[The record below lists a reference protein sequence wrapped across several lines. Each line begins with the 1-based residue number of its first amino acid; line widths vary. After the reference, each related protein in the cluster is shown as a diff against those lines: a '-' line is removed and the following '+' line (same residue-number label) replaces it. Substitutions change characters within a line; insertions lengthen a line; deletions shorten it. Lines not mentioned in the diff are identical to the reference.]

1 MLKFFSRSGD
11 SPATRTHPEAA
22 EAEPAAADSAGKA
35 GRRALLD
42 QIGEFLLAHDLDVS
56 TENLDIARRAF
67 SGEDLALAA
76 KLSERQLKG
85 ERIDQAWLI
94 EVAGGGS
101 GDIDEGEQ
109 QRAELERLMGRLDS
123 SIATFSAAT
132 SRAHGTT
139 AAYGE
144 SLQEHVGQ
152 IGQIG
157 AIGKVDPTGE
167 MITSLAG
174 IAKAM
179 LDRTREIEQ
188 EMKKSNEEANKL
200 RQSLDRARRDAEI
213 DHLTGLP
220 NRRAF
225 EAVYASHYRA
235 AQAEID
241 NLSVAF
247 VDIDRFKSVNDTH
260 GHETGDRV
268 IQAVSEVL
276 SRISDDRCHVA
287 RHGGEEFVVLFRG
300 RTVAEAMVILDQA
313 REQLAG
319 RNFINRTTDEPIG
332 RITFSGG
339 VADVF
344 AYADPRQALKAAD
357 QALYRAKAEGRNRIC
372 NA

>member
-1 MLKFFSRSGD
+1 MLKFFSRSTD
-11 SPATRTHPEAA
+11 SSAGRSLPDDAAPET
-22 EAEPAAADSAGKA
+22 EAAGKA
-35 GRRALLD
+35 GRRALLE
-42 QIGEFLLAHDLDVS
+42 QISEFILDHDLDIS

-67 SGEDLALAA
+67 SGEDLTLAERI
-76 KLSERQLKG
+76 SERQLGGQK
-85 ERIDQAWLI
+85 IDQTWLI
-94 EVAGGGS
+94 EVIGAG
-101 GDIDEGEQ
+101 DDTDDAVE
-109 QRAELERLMGRLDS
+109 QRAELDKLMGRLDTS
-123 SIATFSAAT
+123 LASFSAAT
-132 SRAHGTT
+132 TRAQGTT

-152 IGQIG
+152 MT
-157 AIGKVDPTGE
+157 AADPTGE

-174 IAKAM
+174 LAKVM
-179 LDRTREIEQ
+179 IERTREIEN
-188 EMKKSNEEANKL
+188 EMRKSSEEADRL
-200 RQSLDRARRDAEI
+200 RKSLDRARRDAEV

-225 EAVYASHYRA
+225 EAVYDSNYRA

-276 SRISDDRCHVA
+276 QRISNDRCHVA

-300 RTVAEAMVILDQA
+300 KTVDESRTILDQA
-313 REQLAG
+313 REQLAA

-332 RITFSGG
+332 RVTFSGG

-344 AYADPRQALKAAD
+344 AYSEPRLALKAAD

-372 NA
+372 TA

>member
-1 MLKFFSRSGD
+1 MLKFFSRSSD
-11 SPATRTHPEAA
+11 SPANRSHPET
-22 EAEPAAADSAGKA
+22 ADTESAVGDTAGKA

-42 QIGEFLLAHDLDVS
+42 QISEFLLAHDLDIS
-56 TENLDIARRAF
+56 TENLDLARRAF
-67 SGEDLALAA
+67 SGEDLSLAA
-76 KLSERQLKG
+76 RLSERQLSG
-85 ERIDQAWLI
+85 ERIDQTWLI
-94 EVAGGGS
+94 EAAGGGGS
-101 GDIDEGEQ
+101 DHDEDEQ
-109 QRAELERLMGRLDS
+109 QRAELERLMGRLDT
-123 SIATFSAAT
+123 SIASFSAAT
-132 SRAHGTT
+132 SKAQGTT

-144 SLQEHVGQ
+144 SLEAHVGQ
-152 IGQIG
+152 IGKI
-157 AIGKVDPTGE
+157 DPTGE

-225 EAVYASHYRA
+225 EAVYDVNYRA

-276 SRISDDRCHVA
+276 TRISNEHCHVA

-300 RTVAEAMVILDQA
+300 KTVAEAVVILDQA
-313 REQLAG
+313 REQLAA

-344 AYADPRQALKAAD
+344 SYADPRQALKAAD

-372 NA
+372 LA